1 MSILDISKSFTESR
15 MRVARPV
22 LLLAGIVTVACHS
35 STTPTPTATT
45 TTTTTTILSLAV
57 SGSSTLTGLR
67 ARSQMSA
74 IITNTDGTTQDVT
87 KTSIW
92 QASDPSV
99 GAISADGVLTTV
111 APGSVHLSAAYQTI
125 NQGFDINVVPVTTIF
140 TGTLQSSDGR
150 NGTFTVVVH
159 SATDVTPNSVSSQ
172 VTGTLLIQGNTIT
185 VSGFFESL
193 TGAITFSGVEVPL
206 RFNGVVS
213 NGVLT
218 ANFTGPNGVTG
229 VIASTSTTV
238 S

>member
-1 MSILDISKSFTESR
+1 
-15 MRVARPV
+15 MRVARPS

-35 STTPTPTATT
+35 STSPTPTT
-45 TTTTTTILSLAV
+45 TTTTTTTTTFTLAV

-67 ARSQMSA
+67 ERSQMSA
-74 IITNTDGTTQDVT
+74 IITNADGTTQDVT

-99 GAISADGVLTTV
+99 AAITTDGVVTTI
-111 APGSVHLSAAYQTI
+111 APGSVHLSAAYQTT
-125 NQGFDINVVPVTTIF
+125 NQGFDINVVPVTTTF
-140 TGTLQSSDGR
+140 TGTLQSSDGQ

-159 SATDVTPNSVSSQ
+159 SATDLTPNSVSSQ
-172 VTGTLLIQGNTIT
+172 VTGTLQIQGNTIT

-193 TGAITFSGVEVPL
+193 TGAITFSGAEVPY

-213 NGVLT
+213 NGGDGDFT
-218 ANFTGPNGVTG
+218 APNDVTG